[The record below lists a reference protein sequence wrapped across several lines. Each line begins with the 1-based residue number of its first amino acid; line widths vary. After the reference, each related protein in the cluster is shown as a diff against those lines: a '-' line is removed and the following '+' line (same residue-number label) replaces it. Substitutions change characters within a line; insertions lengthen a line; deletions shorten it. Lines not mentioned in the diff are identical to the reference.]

1 MHRELPRSWLAN
13 GAAPAISSVLL
24 AVGTHTG
31 MGVSVSAVD
40 ITSTHRPL
48 SISQAETSEPPT
60 AAKSHE
66 LPFCAAEGV

>member
-1 MHRELPRSWLAN
+1 
-13 GAAPAISSVLL
+13 VVL

-48 SISQAETSEPPT
+48 SISQAETSEPPA